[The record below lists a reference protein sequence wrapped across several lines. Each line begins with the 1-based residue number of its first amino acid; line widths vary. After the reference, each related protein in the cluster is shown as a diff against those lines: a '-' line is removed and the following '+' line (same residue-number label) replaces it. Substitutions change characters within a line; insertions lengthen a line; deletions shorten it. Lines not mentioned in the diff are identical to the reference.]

1 MKKSITDEKTDLC
14 IAFFCKQNR
23 FSIAFANN
31 IVIIKWV
38 DFYVFY
44 FLSLR

>member
-23 FSIAFANN
+23 FSSACANN
-31 IVIIKWV
+31 IVVIKWV
-38 DFYVFY
+38 DVYVFY